1 MKVKLLFFLLF
12 FITQHLFA
20 VDLDEIIDKTTEKY
34 NDLNSFYAEFTQ
46 VLCDELSG
54 TCQLF
59 EGKIYF
65 KRPNFFR
72 MEIGDPAQ
80 IYVGDSSS
88 LWIYMPDKKRA
99 IRQSLGQIPVQINPD
114 IFLKDYDKK
123 FNIELISEKE
133 NTVQIA
139 LLPIEETDIYT
150 KIIIAIHKSKYEIQ
164 AISIQ
169 NQAGQES
176 KFSFDK
182 IEIDKTM
189 SKSLFEFTP
198 PEGTEVDEY

>member
-88 LWIYMPDKKRA
+88 LWIYMPEKNRA

-114 IFLKDYDKK
+114 IFLKDYDKR

-139 LLPIEETDIYT
+139 LLPKEETDIYI

-169 NQAGQES
+169 DQAGQES

-182 IEIDKTM
+182 IEIDKTIP
-189 SKSLFEFTP
+189 KSLFEFKP
-198 PEGTEVDEY
+198 PEGTQVDEY

>member
-1 MKVKLLFFLLF
+1 MKIKPLFLLLF
-12 FITQHLFA
+12 FITQHLVA
-20 VDLDEIIDKTTEKY
+20 ADLDEIIDKTTEKY

-99 IRQSLGQIPVQINPD
+99 IRQSLGEIPVQINPD

-123 FNIELISEKE
+123 FNIELISEEEKI
-133 NTVQIA
+133 VRIA
-139 LLPIEETDIYT
+139 LLPKDDTDIYT
-150 KIIIAIHKSKYEIQ
+150 KIIIEIHKDRHEIQ
-164 AISIQ
+164 SISIQ

-176 KFSFDK
+176 KFSFNK
-182 IEIDKTM
+182 IEINKKL
-189 SKSLFEFTP
+189 SKSLFEFKP
-198 PEGTEVDEY
+198 PQGTKVDEF